1 MIIKGGK
8 VTNLGQGTLQEMDFL
23 SENEKLKV
31 SVMFLGGKGELL
43 VLGHFLFASVA
54 LCARQP

>member
-1 MIIKGGK
+1 M
-8 VTNLGQGTLQEMDFL
+8 EFL
-23 SENEKLKV
+23 SENEKLKA
-31 SVMFLGGKGELL
+31 SVTFLEGKEELL